1 MPAWINPFTVLLAW
15 LIAVNLAAFLLYGVD
30 KSRARRGAWRIP
42 ERTLLAMAF
51 LGGALGAMLG
61 MRAFRHKTQK
71 PAFRILVPLAL
82 VLWLAALVWLAVRA
96 FAS

>member
-42 ERTLLAMAF
+42 ERTLLAVAF